1 MKKFVRID
9 KGHKF
14 TLTQIDLAKV
24 DLTKPKIKVDSIVGR
39 GSGPLKKNVLG
50 TKPKEG

>member
-1 MKKFVRID
+1 MKKFTQYD

-14 TLTQIDLAKV
+14 TMTSIDLAKV
-24 DLTKPKIKVDSIVGR
+24 DTNKPKIKIESIVSR
-39 GSGPLKKNVLG
+39 GSGPLKKNVFG

>member
-1 MKKFVRID
+1 MKTVKHID
-9 KGHKF
+9 KGHTF
-14 TLTQIDLAKV
+14 TLTKI
-24 DLTKPKIKVDSIVGR
+24 DLTKTQGQQTKIKVDSIVRR

>member
-1 MKKFVRID
+1 MKKIKHVD
-9 KGHKF
+9 KGHTF
-14 TLTQIDLAKV
+14 TLTKIDLAK
-24 DLTKPKIKVDSIVGR
+24 TQGTQAKIKVDSIVGR